1 MPDWAEPV
9 VRYILEVGLPATL
22 RVSAIAVVGATVIG
36 IVLGTRPHDRSPP
49 SRDPDPG
56 LRRGLPRSA
65 DPRDGLHGLLRPPS
79 INPELEFG
87 PLTATAIALILWGSA
102 QVAEA
107 TRGAVQSIPREQHE
121 AAAALGFGWVGR
133 HRSVILPQALRRLL
147 PPLVSLLVNIIQNST
162 LAAVIGGIELLQA
175 GKAQTERLTFYPPA
189 GIGEIHAF
197 EIFAF
202 VALLFFLISFP
213 LTRLA
218 AYLEKA
224 PRLRATTVGGLRGQR
239 ESASC
244 CSTTRSEAAA
254 PLDASSWCVGRRMP
268 GRHAH
273 EVARRPLRRCTS
285 AGRPTRHEVPAG
297 GSTHA
302 LTVRTAG
309 LCPHPSGGGLRRRV
323 QPGDGD
329 AHRVGR
335 SALRDVRAA
344 ARERDRHGRIVRD
357 ARPSHRQRRAPGLR
371 AHGKHGSVWSH
382 PVRER
387 LSLQRGLTHGD
398 TSRGWMM
405 TDRLPVCGAAQTH
418 ALGWARLGT

>member
-9 VRYILEVGLPATL
+9 VRYIIEVGLPATL
-22 RVSAIAVVGATVIG
+22 RVSAISVVGASVVG
-36 IVLGTRPHDRSPP
+36 IVLGTVLTLDAALARIVTR
-49 SRDPDPG
+49 G
-56 LRRGLPRSA
+56 YVEVFRGLPILVTVFMVYF
-65 DPRDGLHGLLRPPS
+65 GLPS
-79 INPELEFG
+79 INSELEFS

-218 AYLEKA
+218 AYLEK
-224 PRLRATTVGGLRGQR
+224 RLV
-239 ESASC
+239 
-244 CSTTRSEAAA
+244 
-254 PLDASSWCVGRRMP
+254 
-268 GRHAH
+268 
-273 EVARRPLRRCTS
+273 
-285 AGRPTRHEVPAG
+285 
-297 GSTHA
+297 
-302 LTVRTAG
+302 
-309 LCPHPSGGGLRRRV
+309 
-323 QPGDGD
+323 
-329 AHRVGR
+329 
-335 SALRDVRAA
+335 
-344 ARERDRHGRIVRD
+344 
-357 ARPSHRQRRAPGLR
+357 
-371 AHGKHGSVWSH
+371 
-382 PVRER
+382 
-387 LSLQRGLTHGD
+387 
-398 TSRGWMM
+398 
-405 TDRLPVCGAAQTH
+405 
-418 ALGWARLGT
+418 